1 MKLVIIVCIIILS
14 GVIGYWIKL
23 KYKNQKDFLVFI
35 KNFLEFALIG
45 VDIYKNNLQEI
56 INNYKFQQK
65 NKNAKYVKIFQKT
78 ANPQPFNVNF
88 VDEYIFDSVYLVEIK
103 NFFNCFGKMDKES
116 ESEKIKKQ
124 ITSLESMIKSSEKL
138 EKEKGDLYFKISL
151 AIGVILG
158 VIIW

>member
-14 GVIGYWIKL
+14 GVVGYWIKL

-65 NKNAKYVKIFQKT
+65 NKNAKYVKFFQKT
-78 ANPQPFNVNF
+78 ANLQPFNVNF
-88 VDEYIFDSVYLVEIK
+88 VDEYIFDGVYLVEIK

-124 ITSLESMIKSSEKL
+124 ITSLESMIRISEKL